1 MVDGFLR
8 SLVQEVSSVRG
19 ATAQVGGPDDLLD
32 LYAAASGSAA
42 LETVREQACQLRKR
56 DGRWEQRRRVEAAV
70 CDAPLPLAER
80 GVYLITGAMGGLG
93 RILATHLAGTY
104 RARLILCGR
113 AALDAD
119 KADFIGRLRA
129 LGAEVDYQSGDIR
142 EPDHVRR
149 WAGRAGEL
157 WGGLHG
163 IFHCAGALQDGA
175 FHRKSVASIQ
185 ALLDPKLAGTVNLFD
200 ASRGLGVEFMALF
213 SSVASVGGGR
223 GQTDYASANRFLDAF
238 AAWSAEALAD
248 GDAPRRVVS
257 INWPLW
263 ADGGMK
269 MPAPM
274 REKMAQVS
282 GMAPLPAREGLR
294 ALETALR
301 MDLAQVAV
309 FYGDAS
315 KMRNFLHLEKG
326 PADPA
331 ALAAP
336 VSDEA
341 EVRAAVAEIVSSTL
355 KVEAGELDLATDLS
369 EYGVDSI
376 MATQL
381 LNRVEER
388 FDCRLDPASI
398 TEWTIGGLVR
408 CLLESGAGIPM
419 LARVSVARP
428 A

>member
-1 MVDGFLR
+1 
-8 SLVQEVSSVRG
+8 
-19 ATAQVGGPDDLLD
+19 
-32 LYAAASGSAA
+32 
-42 LETVREQACQLRKR
+42 
-56 DGRWEQRRRVEAAV
+56 
-70 CDAPLPLAER
+70 
-80 GVYLITGAMGGLG
+80 
-93 RILATHLAGTY
+93 
-104 RARLILCGR
+104 
-113 AALDAD
+113 
-119 KADFIGRLRA
+119 
-129 LGAEVDYQSGDIR
+129 
-142 EPDHVRR
+142 
-149 WAGRAGEL
+149 
-157 WGGLHG
+157 
-163 IFHCAGALQDGA
+163 
-175 FHRKSVASIQ
+175 
-185 ALLDPKLAGTVNLFD
+185 
-200 ASRGLGVEFMALF
+200 
-213 SSVASVGGGR
+213 
-223 GQTDYASANRFLDAF
+223 
-238 AAWSAEALAD
+238 
-248 GDAPRRVVS
+248 
-257 INWPLW
+257 
-263 ADGGMK
+263 MK

-282 GMAPLPAREGLR
+282 GMAPMPAREGLR

-315 KMRNFLHLEKG
+315 KLRNFLHLEPG

-331 ALAAP
+331 APAAP

-341 EVRAAVAEIVSSTL
+341 EVGAAVAEIVSSTL

-381 LNRVEER
+381 LNRVEVR